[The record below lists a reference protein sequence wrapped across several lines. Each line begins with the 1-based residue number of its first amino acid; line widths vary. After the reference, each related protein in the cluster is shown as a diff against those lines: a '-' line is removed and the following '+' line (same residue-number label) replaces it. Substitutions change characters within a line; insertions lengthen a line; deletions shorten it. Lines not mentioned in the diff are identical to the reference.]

1 MLIDIGKDKV
11 IDTVP
16 FPSEFDALCKRL
28 SEAEFDA
35 MVTRVNELIDEAGS
49 EIATAG
55 WLPGSDWTGTPFEP
69 IYTEGGARRFRRLR
83 EVLRTTRLVRRH
95 VPAGGL
101 GVGPVSGRRQ
111 GHQQSH
117 LLPAA
122 EHVGTRRQPEMRPS
136 GRQSQVTTEQFLEK
150 PPPRR
155 LPSMRVVPIKTRRG
169 GNLQ

>member
-69 IYTEGGARRFRRLR
+69 IYTKAAPGDFGGSAKFFGQLVWYAVMYRPEAWGSGRYQVDGKDISSRTYFRLR
-83 EVLRTTRLVRRH
+83 N
-95 VPAGGL
+95 
-101 GVGPVSGRRQ
+101 
-111 GHQQSH
+111 
-117 LLPAA
+117 
-122 EHVGTRRQPEMRPS
+122 M
-136 GRQSQVTTEQFLEK
+136 
-150 PPPRR
+150 
-155 LPSMRVVPIKTRRG
+155 
-169 GNLQ
+169 